1 MNTAV
6 INIKTEPLVKKQAQQ
21 VAQDLGLT
29 LSSVINAFLKNL
41 IRNKTINF
49 SLNENPSPYLIR
61 QLKNSKEDI
70 EKGKISPTFSNT
82 KDAIKWLI
90 SDK

>member
-6 INIKTEPLVKKQAQQ
+6 INIKTQLSVKKQAQQ
-21 VAQDLGLT
+21 IVEDLGLT
-29 LSSVINAFLKNL
+29 LSSAINAFLKDL

-49 SLNENPSPYLIR
+49 SLNETPSKYLIE
-61 QLKNSKEDI
+61 QLKRSQEDI
-70 EKGKISPTFSNT
+70 KKGRISPTFSNA
-82 KDAIKWLI
+82 KDAVKWLN